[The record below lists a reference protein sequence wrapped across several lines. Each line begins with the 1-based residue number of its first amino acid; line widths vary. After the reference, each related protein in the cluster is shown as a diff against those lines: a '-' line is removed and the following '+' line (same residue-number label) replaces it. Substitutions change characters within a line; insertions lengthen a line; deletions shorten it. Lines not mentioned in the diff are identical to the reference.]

1 MTAVLNLVVTLGML
15 VVVPL
20 GLRLIPGL
28 PGWLPLAYA
37 VGAIPGAVAL
47 WLPRGLTA
55 TSLSTVYA
63 VTALGLASFGI
74 LRVATPSARGLAVL
88 TATVS
93 PSVAAAALVAERAG
107 YPLFGFPLRT
117 LSLTVAHFHFA
128 GFAAAL
134 VAGLVCAST
143 SDSRRSRLAA
153 LCVPGG
159 TAVVFVGFFVGD
171 AVELVGAAMLTAG
184 LWLAAFV
191 IWRDV
196 LPGVEDRA
204 TRLLLG
210 TSAAV
215 LVPSLLLALWW
226 ALGRAADLPH
236 PTIAWMIATHGVAN
250 AVGFGLC
257 SVLAWRRV
265 LRPSRTSGT
274 SGTPAAT
281 HGADLT
287 DRTRGVPADSKGDG
301 RG

>member
-20 GLRLIPGL
+20 GLRLIPDL
-28 PGWLPLAYA
+28 PGWLPRAYV

-55 TSLSTVYA
+55 SSLSTVYA
-63 VTALGLASFGI
+63 VTALGLAVFGV

-93 PSVAAAALVAERAG
+93 PAVAATALVAERAG

-128 GFAAAL
+128 GFTAAL
-134 VAGLVCAST
+134 VTGLVCAST
-143 SDSRRSRLAA
+143 SDSPRARLAA
-153 LCVPGG
+153 VCVPGG

-171 AVELVGAAMLTAG
+171 AVELAGAAVLTTG

-196 LPGVEDRA
+196 FPGVTDRA

-215 LVPSLLLALWW
+215 LAPSLLLALWW

-236 PTIAWMIATHGVAN
+236 PSVDWMIATHGVEN

-257 SVLAWRRV
+257 SVLAWRRLLGPAV
-265 LRPSRTSGT
+265 GAGLRDLPQASDE
-274 SGTPAAT
+274 AARDPEPNAT
-281 HGADLT
+281 G
-287 DRTRGVPADSKGDG
+287 RRRG
-301 RG
+301 

>member
-1 MTAVLNLVVTLGML
+1 MTAVLNLVVSLGML

-28 PGWLPLAYA
+28 PGWLPRAYV
-37 VGAIPGAVAL
+37 VGALPGAVAL

-55 TSLSTVYA
+55 TSASTVYA
-63 VTALGLASFGI
+63 VTAVGLAALGL
-74 LRVATPSARGLAVL
+74 LRVATLSVRGLAVL

-93 PSVAAAALVAERAG
+93 PSVAATALVAERAG
-107 YPLFGFPLRT
+107 YPLFGFPPRT

-143 SDSRRSRLAA
+143 SDSIRARWAA

-171 AVELVGAAMLTAG
+171 AVQLVGAAVLTAG

-196 LPGVEDRA
+196 FPGVADRA

-226 ALGRAADLPH
+226 AAGRAADLPH
-236 PTIAWMIATHGVAN
+236 PSVDWMIATHGVTN

-257 SVLAWRRV
+257 SVLAWRR
-265 LRPSRTSGT
+265 LLP
-274 SGTPAAT
+274 TPASFGT
-281 HGADLT
+281 GVRPVADRAGEAAWL
-287 DRTRGVPADSKGDG
+287 S
-301 RG
+301 

>member
-1 MTAVLNLVVTLGML
+1 MTAVLDLVVTLGML
-15 VVVPL
+15 LVVPL

-28 PGWLPLAYA
+28 PGWLPRAYV
-37 VGAIPGAVAL
+37 VGAFPGAVAL

-63 VTALGLASFGI
+63 VTAVGLAALGL
-74 LRVATPSARGLAVL
+74 LRVATPTVRGLAAL

-93 PSVAAAALVAERAG
+93 PCVAATALVAERAG
-107 YPLFGFPLRT
+107 YPLFGFPPRT

-143 SDSRRSRLAA
+143 SDSLGARWAA

-159 TAVVFVGFFVGD
+159 IAVVFVGFFVGS
-171 AVELVGAAMLTAG
+171 AVQLVGAAVLTTG

-196 LPGVEDRA
+196 FPGVTDRA

-226 ALGRAADLPH
+226 ALGRTADLPH
-236 PTIAWMIATHGVAN
+236 PSVDWMIATHGVAN

-257 SVLAWRRV
+257 SVLAWRR
-265 LRPSRTSGT
+265 LLGRPAPVSGSGAGSRSR
-274 SGTPAAT
+274 AE
-281 HGADLT
+281 
-287 DRTRGVPADSKGDG
+287 RDG
-301 RG
+301 EVAWLS